1 MTCSLQ
7 DVGHYRPLSELTLLS
22 WAVFILHGCFLCCS
36 SQCSCWGESS
46 LLSSFPFNIIHS
58 EVSVQHQSHR
68 QCSWFLHYLIR
79 LKDRGWAI
87 GDFTLGKEIDLW
99 NNQSVGSGRIFFK
112 KKNAKRVLSHLGWS
126 KSRSL
131 CKILLLSLWLWRS
144 NNGAEMDP
152 LLNSEQYL
160 GERGREPRSQWAQS
174 LQCLVERPCLGRTF

>member
-68 QCSWFLHYLIR
+68 QYSWFLHYLIR

-112 KKNAKRVLSHLGWS
+112 KKMQKGYCHFWVDLNQGACAKFFFSACDCGDLTMGQKWI
-126 KSRSL
+126 L
-131 CKILLLSLWLWRS
+131 C
-144 NNGAEMDP
+144 
-152 LLNSEQYL
+152 
-160 GERGREPRSQWAQS
+160 
-174 LQCLVERPCLGRTF
+174 